1 MSESEHSMITR
12 SKKKE
17 LDLIPPGNTDGNDEM
32 DEQGNLKGFIDY
44 ECDEPFDNDMFQKEL
59 KRLRGGNRSPI
70 VHSSPTKRARK
81 KIKQKGKNKLP
92 EILASYMLMNFFNSL
107 GDKKTKKKN
116 KKKDNILMTIIDEE
130 DIESSEEEVDIDD

>member
-17 LDLIPPGNTDGNDEM
+17 LDLIPPGNTDGNDDM

-44 ECDEPFDNDMFQKEL
+44 ECDEPFDNKMFQKEL
-59 KRLRGGNRSPI
+59 TRLRGGNRSPI

-81 KIKQKGKNKLP
+81 KMKQKGKNKLP
-92 EILASYMLMNFFNSL
+92 EIRASYM
-107 GDKKTKKKN
+107 
-116 KKKDNILMTIIDEE
+116 
-130 DIESSEEEVDIDD
+130 